1 MELETPRLRLRPLLV
16 TDTSAHYAVVDSD
29 PAVTWLGVARTPDEG
44 RRYVAA
50 KAGLWAR
57 HGFGPCAVVEKATG
71 AFLGH
76 GGLEPLDE
84 TGEVQLSYYLGRP
97 AWGQGYAT
105 ELSRAALDFGFQ
117 SLNIERIVA
126 IVRPPNAAS
135 RRVLLKLGFEH
146 ERDGHF
152 SGADAQYWSLA
163 RASAQASDSPF
174 PPSPQG
180 AIP

>member
-1 MELETPRLRLRPLLV
+1 MNAADAADMALETPRLRLRPLLT
-16 TDTSAHYAVVDSD
+16 TDTGAHYAAIDCD
-29 PAVTWLGVARTPDEG
+29 AAVTWLGVARTPDEG

-105 ELSRAALDFGFQ
+105 ELGRAALGFGFEV
-117 SLNIERIVA
+117 LKLERIVA
-126 IVRPPNAAS
+126 IVRPHNAAS
-135 RRVLLKLGFEH
+135 QRVLAKLGFKH
-146 ERDGHF
+146 ERDGPF
-152 SGADAQYWSLA
+152 SGAEARYWALPRTA
-163 RASAQASDSPF
+163 D
-174 PPSPQG
+174 
-180 AIP
+180 